1 MKPIEKLSRRHLIKS
16 FDVFNIQGLTVF
28 LLNPVISPLTEVL
41 LGCPMVSTL
50 NPGRRVLLSLSY
62 LDLSEC
68 VSLDDTGL
76 QMIGTSCPNLTH
88 LYLRKCINIT
98 GKSTFFHYSRKM
110 YRRKFME
117 KGPLKDLKFMIF
129 IVIQWYPGKVEYMSS
144 FDNSQIF

>member
-1 MKPIEKLSRRHLIKS
+1 MNAYPINSKLFSS
-16 FDVFNIQGLTVF
+16 YFF
-28 LLNPVISPLTEVL
+28 LLNAVISPSIKVL

-88 LYLRKCINIT
+88 LYLRKCINIS
-98 GKSTFFHYSRKM
+98 GKSNIFFSLFTQNVKTKIYGEMTSQGLKTYDIYSN
-110 YRRKFME
+110 
-117 KGPLKDLKFMIF
+117 I
-129 IVIQWYPGKVEYMSS
+129 
-144 FDNSQIF
+144 

>member
-1 MKPIEKLSRRHLIKS
+1 MNAYPINSKLFSS
-16 FDVFNIQGLTVF
+16 YFF
-28 LLNPVISPLTEVL
+28 LLNAVISPSIKVL

-88 LYLRKCINIT
+88 LYLRKCINIS
-98 GKSTFFHYSRKM
+98 GKSTFIFVYYSRKM
-110 YRRKFME
+110 YK
-117 KGPLKDLKFMIF
+117 LKFIEMT
-129 IVIQWYPGKVEYMSS
+129 
-144 FDNSQIF
+144 SQRLKTYDIYSNI

>member
-98 GKSTFFHYSRKM
+98 GKSTFFSLFTQNVQTKIHGKRTAQ
-110 YRRKFME
+110 R
-117 KGPLKDLKFMIF
+117 LKIYDIHSNTVVPW
-129 IVIQWYPGKVEYMSS
+129 IS
-144 FDNSQIF
+144 